1 MTAEDYDDLLMQS
14 LLLEEIGQSV
24 IALDRSWRVVYWNRA
39 SERLY
44 GYSAGEVRG
53 RKITELSIIAGP
65 EATGGEIA
73 DTLTSGRTWS
83 GEYWMRHRDG
93 RKFPIHATVA
103 PVRGTH
109 PVPMAVVAVSKDI
122 SERKHAEALLR
133 RMSALVESSGD
144 AIIGADLDGTVTS
157 WNAGAARMF
166 GWRATEALGRN
177 YRLLTTDTDKGF
189 REEVLAH
196 LQTSG
201 VATGVESRW
210 KRKDGTAVDV
220 SLTVSPV
227 FDDHGQRVGGS
238 VIARDITEL
247 KRLQSEADR
256 ERVRL
261 IAAQEI
267 AHVGSVEFD
276 YGTGRWWHSEEYTRL
291 IGGAP
296 DELPSKERI
305 LSLAHPDDCE
315 LLKDVFRRLEA
326 GEQYVEYEFRI
337 LTKTGSVRWLHARTR
352 VFQTPD
358 GQPSRLLVTVMD
370 ITERKRAQEILEHQ
384 AFHDGLTGLPNRFL
398 LAKVLQDLLDRRC
411 PQVVVMFVDVD
422 RFKLVNDGIGHGAGD
437 AILIQ
442 LGERIRASVRKADTV
457 GRFGG
462 DEFIVVCEDLNAGD
476 AAAMAERI
484 RAATREGFDLDGRR
498 IYLNVSIGI
507 ASAGEGDTAESVLSG
522 ADAAMYAAKTAGGDR
537 TEIYDLE
544 PVNHLAPGRQVIARL
559 DLESDLR
566 TALERGQMHLEYQ
579 PIIELASGNPI
590 GFEALLRWVHPSHG
604 RIPPNSFIPVAE
616 ETGLIVPIGAWV
628 INQALT
634 QAQRWRE
641 SVPGMENVSIAVNI
655 SVRQLL
661 DPGFLD
667 VVFQAIFDSGI
678 DPAAVSLEITESVL
692 MEQRQFPMDTL
703 RELDAQGIR
712 LSIDDFGTGY
722 SSLSYLKWLFAR
734 VLKIDRTFIEE
745 LGNDPQGA
753 TLIELILG
761 TARSYGLDVIAEGVE
776 TQAQLDELV
785 RLGVPKAQGY
795 FWHRPMPAAH
805 VPRWAA
811 QSRTEPGVSAAE
823 ANTSE

>member
-1 MTAEDYDDLLMQS
+1 MTAEGYDDLVMQS

-24 IALDRSWRVVYWNRA
+24 IALDRGWRVTYWNRA

-44 GYSAGEVRG
+44 GYAAAEVRG

-65 EATGGEIA
+65 DAAGREIA
-73 DTLTSGRTWS
+73 DTLISGRTWS

-93 RKFPIHATVA
+93 RRFPIHATVA

-109 PVPMAVVAVSKDI
+109 PVPIAVVAVSKDI

-166 GWRATEALGRN
+166 GWRAAEALGRDH
-177 YRLLTTDTDKGF
+177 RLLTTRADKGF
-189 REEVLAH
+189 RKEVLAH

-201 VATGVESRW
+201 FATGVEARW
-210 KRKDGTAVDV
+210 KRKDGSTIDV

-227 FDDHGQRVGGS
+227 FDDDGQRVGGS

-247 KRLQSEADR
+247 KRLQSDADR
-256 ERVRL
+256 ERERL

-276 YGTGRWWHSEEYTRL
+276 YTTGRWWHSEEYMRL

-305 LSLAHPDDCE
+305 LSVAHPDDRD
-315 LLKDVFRRLEA
+315 LLGVVYRRLEA
-326 GEQYVEYEFRI
+326 GEPYVEYEFRI
-337 LTKTGSVRWLHARTR
+337 LSKTGAVRWLHARVR

-358 GQPSRLLVTVMD
+358 GSPSRLLVTIMD
-370 ITERKRAQEILEHQ
+370 TTERKRAQEILEHQ

-411 PQVVVMFVDVD
+411 PQVVIMFVDVD
-422 RFKLVNDGIGHGAGD
+422 RFKLINDGIGHGAGD
-437 AILIQ
+437 AVLIQ
-442 LGERIRASVRKADTV
+442 LGARIRAAVRTADTV

-462 DEFIVVCEDLNAGD
+462 DEFIVVCEDLSPGD

-484 RAATREGFDLDGRR
+484 RSATREGFDLDGRR

-507 ASAGEGDTAESVLSG
+507 AAAGQGDTAESLLSG
-522 ADAAMYAAKTAGGDR
+522 ADTAMYAAKTAGGDR

-544 PVNHLAPGRQVIARL
+544 PANDPEPGKPVIPRL

-579 PIIELASGNPI
+579 PIIELADGNTT

-604 RIPPNSFIPVAE
+604 MIPPSSFIPVAE

-628 INQALT
+628 MTQALT

-641 SVPGMENVSIAVNI
+641 SVPGMENLSIAVNI

-661 DPGFLD
+661 DTGFLD
-667 VVFQAIFDSGI
+667 IVHGALSDSGI
-678 DPAAVSLEITESVL
+678 APDAVSLEITESVL

-703 RELDAQGIR
+703 RELHAQGIR

-745 LGNDPQGA
+745 LGTDPQGA
-753 TLIELILG
+753 TLVELILG

-776 TQAQLDELV
+776 TQAQLDELT

-795 FWHRPMPAAH
+795 FWHRPMPAAD
-805 VPRWAA
+805 VPGWITVSWTGPA
-811 QSRTEPGVSAAE
+811 VSAAE
-823 ANTSE
+823 MNTDT

>member
-1 MTAEDYDDLLMQS
+1 MTAENYDDLLMQS

-24 IALDRSWRVVYWNRA
+24 IALDRSWRVTYWNRA

-44 GYSAGEVRG
+44 GYAAGEVRG

-65 EATGGEIA
+65 QATGKEIA
-73 DTLTSGRTWS
+73 DTLTSGRTWA

-109 PVPMAVVAVSKDI
+109 PVPVAVVAVSKDI

-157 WNAGAARMF
+157 WNAGAARML
-166 GWRATEALGRN
+166 GWRAAEALGSD
-177 YRLLTTDTDKGF
+177 YRLVTTRTDTGF
-189 REEVLAH
+189 RDEVLAH

-201 VATGVESRW
+201 VATGVEARW
-210 KRKDGTAVDV
+210 KRKDGTTIDV

-227 FDDHGQRVGGS
+227 FDDDGQRVGGS
-238 VIARDITEL
+238 IIARDITEL
-247 KRLQSEADR
+247 KWLQSDADR
-256 ERVRL
+256 ERERL

-267 AHVGSVEFD
+267 AHVGSVELD
-276 YGTGRWWHSEEYTRL
+276 YATGRWWQSEEYMRL
-291 IGGAP
+291 MGAP
-296 DELPSKERI
+296 PEEQPSKERI
-305 LSLAHPDDCE
+305 LSVAHPDDHD
-315 LLKDVFRRLEA
+315 LLGDVFRRLEA
-326 GEQYVEYEFRI
+326 GERYVEYEFRV
-337 LTKTGSVRWLHARTR
+337 LTDTGPVRWLHARAR
-352 VFQTPD
+352 VVHTPD
-358 GQPSRLLVTVMD
+358 ARPSRLLVTVLD
-370 ITERKRAQEILEHQ
+370 TTERKRAQEILEHQ
-384 AFHDGLTGLPNRFL
+384 AFHDGLTGLPNRLL

-411 PQVVVMFVDVD
+411 PRVVVMFVDVD

-437 AILIQ
+437 AVLIQ
-442 LGERIRASVRKADTV
+442 LGERIRAAVREADTV

-462 DEFIVVCEDLNAGD
+462 DEFIVVCEDLNACD

-484 RAATREGFDLDGRR
+484 RAATREGLDLDGRK
-498 IYLNVSIGI
+498 IYLNVSIGVAI
-507 ASAGEGDTAESVLSG
+507 AGQDDTAGSLLSG
-522 ADAAMYAAKTAGGDR
+522 ADTAMYAAKNAGGDR
-537 TEIYDLE
+537 TEVYDLE
-544 PVNHLAPGRQVIARL
+544 PTNDPEQAMARL
-559 DLESDLR
+559 DMESGLR
-566 TALERGQMHLEYQ
+566 TALERGQLHLEYQ
-579 PIIELASGNPI
+579 PIIDLASGNTV
-590 GFEALLRWVHPSHG
+590 GFEALLRWAHPSHG
-604 RIPPNSFIPVAE
+604 MIPPDSFIPVAE

-628 INQALT
+628 MNQALAQT
-634 QAQRWRE
+634 QRWRE
-641 SVPGMENVSIAVNI
+641 SVPGAEDLSIAVNI

-661 DPGFLD
+661 DPGFLE
-667 VVFQAIFDSGI
+667 VVHGAITGSGI

-692 MEQRQFPMDTL
+692 MEQEQLPMDTL
-703 RELDAQGIR
+703 RALHAQGIR

-745 LGNDPQGA
+745 LGNDPHGA

-776 TQAQLDELV
+776 TQAQLDELI

-795 FWHRPMPAAH
+795 LWHHPMPAAH
-805 VPRWAA
+805 VPGWVTA
-811 QSRTEPGVSAAE
+811 SRTGADVSAAQT
-823 ANTSE
+823 NTEN